1 MSELINTKN
10 NRNDLRWKLLTTV
23 SALVLIGSLS
33 TTPNAKA
40 DDDTDGPTVWIELGG
55 QLSRLNDSQESFDP
69 VFANTP
75 ARPSIF
81 SPSSKFEK
89 PPAYSFDEFGTIS
102 FQPESSDWIF
112 SASVHYGRSAS
123 KGDVR
128 QQTHPKSAY
137 TKFSYF
143 ISYNPNNIG
152 HGAFYWAPLA
162 NKFADTNAQIGE
174 RHSILDFQA
183 GKDVG
188 LGRFGGTHGSSA
200 LSLGIRF
207 AQFSSTSN
215 IALKSDPDWHFNYKY
230 FTYAPAGLNHIK
242 FVSAQPYHNNAA
254 SLTAQRNFHG
264 LGPSISWKAS
274 APFAGNAKNGELVL
288 DWSVN
293 AAFLFGKQKMNVH
306 HQTTAK
312 YFRTIVGTPVNTN
325 HARSRN
331 VIVPNIGG
339 SVGLSWQL
347 QNFKMNFGYKAD
359 FFFGAIDGGIDTVKS
374 ENRGF
379 YGPFASVSVGLGG

>member
-1 MSELINTKN
+1 MSELTNPKN
-10 NRNDLRWKLLTTV
+10 GRTDLRWKLLTTV
-23 SALVLIGSLS
+23 SALALIGSLS
-33 TTPNAKA
+33 TAPNAKA
-40 DDDTDGPTVWIELGG
+40 DDDTDRPTVWIELGG

-89 PPAYSFDEFGTIS
+89 PPANSFDEFGAIS
-102 FQPESSDWIF
+102 FQPENSDWIF
-112 SASVHYGRSAS
+112 SASIRYGRSAS

-128 QQTHPKSAY
+128 QQTHPKSLV

-152 HGAFYWAPLA
+152 HGTLNWAPIA
-162 NKFADTNAQIGE
+162 NKFADTSTQTGE

-188 LGRFGGTHGSSA
+188 LGMFGGREGSSA
-200 LSLGIRF
+200 FSIGVRF
-207 AQFSSTSN
+207 AQFSSTAN
-215 IALKSDPDWHFNYKY
+215 IAVKSDPDWHFNYKY
-230 FTYAPAGLNHIK
+230 FTYAPAGMNHIK
-242 FVSAQPYHNNAA
+242 FSAGQFYHNNAA
-254 SLTAQRNFHG
+254 SLAATRSFHG

-274 APFAGNAKNGELVL
+274 APFAGNAKNGELVF
-288 DWSVN
+288 DWGVN
-293 AAFLFGKQKMNVH
+293 AALLFGKQKANVH
-306 HQTTAK
+306 HQTTVK
-312 YFRTIVGTPVNTN
+312 YFRTIVGTLVNTN
-325 HARSRN
+325 RARSRN

-359 FFFGAIDGGIDTVKS
+359 FFFGAIDGGIDTAKK

-379 YGPFASVSVGLGG
+379 YGPFASVSVGLGE